1 MNLKNWKEIAF
12 VLSIIGCIEYV
23 VLTTIAMF
31 FYGGGSE
38 MDPNSPGF
46 SLSKNYLGD
55 LVRTVSHSEED
66 NTISRII
73 AGTGSIM
80 FSIFLIPGLL
90 ASFYFFSA
98 TANIQKV
105 SAALGI
111 FFGVLFATT
120 FMLLIIFYYN
130 YYLALFTYIF
140 LLFTWIFYLLAFY
153 LNKELPRVLTYLLI
167 VALVVLLIGVQ
178 FYFLPYEGLGIISQK
193 VIWYT
198 MFTYFALQGYFMLKH
213 LKKET

>member
-1 MNLKNWKEIAF
+1 MNVKNWREIAF
-12 VLSIIGCIEYV
+12 LLSIIGCVSYV

-55 LVRTVSHSEED
+55 LVRTVSHSGKD
-66 NTISRII
+66 NTISRIV

-80 FSIFLIPGLL
+80 FSIFLIPALI
-90 ASFYFFSA
+90 ASFHFF
-98 TANIQKV
+98 TMPLQKK

-111 FFGVLFATT
+111 IFGVLFATT

-140 LLFTWIFYLLAFY
+140 LLFTWIFYLIAFY
-153 LNKELPRVLTYLLI
+153 LNKELTRVLTYLI
-167 VALVVLLIGVQ
+167 IIALVVLLIGVQ
-178 FYFLPYEGLGIISQK
+178 YYFLPYEGLGIISQK

-198 MFTYFALQGYFMLKH
+198 MFAYFAIQGYLLHMH
-213 LKKET
+213 LKKKS

>member
-1 MNLKNWKEIAF
+1 MNVKNWKEIAF
-12 VLSIIGCIEYV
+12 VLSIIGCVGYV

-38 MDPNSPGF
+38 MDPTSPGF
-46 SLSKNYLGD
+46 SLAKNYLGD
-55 LVRTVSHSEED
+55 LVRTVSHSGKD

-73 AGTGSIM
+73 AGTGSIL
-80 FSIFLIPGLL
+80 FSIFLIPGLI
-90 ASFYFFSA
+90 ASYHFF
-98 TANIQKV
+98 TASVQKAA
-105 SAALGI
+105 AALGI
-111 FFGVLFATT
+111 ICGVLFACT

-140 LLFTWIFYLLAFY
+140 LLFTWIFYLIAFY
-153 LNKELPRVLTYLLI
+153 LNKDLPRMLLYLII
-167 VALVVLLIGVQ
+167 VALVVLLIGIQ

-198 MFTYFALQGYFMLKH
+198 IFAYFALQGYLMLTQFKN
-213 LKKET
+213 ET